1 MRWRRRLAYAALSGL
16 TGWAL
21 SQIATF
27 PSNLATAVRNSEPH
41 RVLETLLL
49 GLVVWGGW
57 TLILSTVAW
66 LLVAVPLVLAIRPSL
81 LVRVRSYI
89 LGGALV
95 AAAIATGS
103 KIRAFHDTS
112 ATTRFL
118 QFFEMVPYGTFAAVF
133 AVGTAWVYIA
143 LVGRWL
149 NAHSADDD
157 AEMSER
163 GGEDAELWSAG
174 SNGLNS
180 KR

>member
-1 MRWRRRLAYAALSGL
+1 MRWRRRLAYVALSGL

-41 RVLETLLL
+41 RVAETLLL

-81 LVRVRSYI
+81 LVRLRNFI
-89 LGGALV
+89 LGGALL
-95 AAAIATGS
+95 AAIIATGS

-118 QFFEMVPYGTFAAVF
+118 QFFEVVPYGTFAAVF
-133 AVGTAWVYIA
+133 AVGTAWIYIA
-143 LVGRWL
+143 LVSRWL
-149 NAHSADDD
+149 KAQSADDE
-157 AEMSER
+157 AGMTEQCR
-163 GGEDAELWSAG
+163 EDRESCG
-174 SNGLNS
+174 VPG
-180 KR
+180 RTD